1 MKLNKCFTST
11 FDPFMKQVGFARA
24 GILYY
29 RMNGNMLQGMRL
41 EATNPYRISFSNFP
55 YWLYHK
61 RNVFPEPNIR
71 KGGWTQTGGMILSMD
86 TYYDE
91 NDPTRND
98 MIMRKTLDLFRD
110 TVLPYFD
117 SICNEYDYFHMTLNR
132 PIDLLL
138 KYKDLPSSM
147 ENGLVKA
154 IEQPTAEMFL
164 YNQHYIPGSQSAEEE
179 VEKYYQASLQ
189 ELNER
194 VTSKEIDDA
203 LFQTAF
209 ERLQREKAYY
219 LKKIDLINQ
228 EGFINIYQTMCT
240 EMKQMLLN
248 DLKINPDILRC

>member
-1 MKLNKCFTST
+1 MKMNKCFTSI
-11 FDPFMKQVGFARA
+11 FDPFMKQAGFARA

-29 RMNGNMLQGMRL
+29 RMKGNMLQGMRL
-41 EATNPYRISFSNFP
+41 ETINPYHITFSNFP
-55 YWLYHK
+55 YWLYHR
-61 RNVFPEPNIR
+61 RNIIPQPNIR
-71 KGGWTQTGGMILSMD
+71 KGGWTQTGGMISSMD

-91 NDPTRND
+91 NDPKRND
-98 MIMRKTLDLFRD
+98 MIMREMLDLFQN
-110 TVLPYFD
+110 TVIPYFD

-132 PIDLLL
+132 PFDLLL

-147 ENGLVKA
+147 ENGLVQA

-194 VTSKEIDDA
+194 VTSKEMDDD

-209 ERLQREKAYY
+209 GRLQREKEYY
-219 LKKIDLINQ
+219 LKKIELINQ
-228 EGFINIYQTMCT
+228 EGFVNIYQTMCA
-240 EMKQMLLN
+240 EMRQLIKEG
-248 DLKINPDILRC
+248 LKIDLDV